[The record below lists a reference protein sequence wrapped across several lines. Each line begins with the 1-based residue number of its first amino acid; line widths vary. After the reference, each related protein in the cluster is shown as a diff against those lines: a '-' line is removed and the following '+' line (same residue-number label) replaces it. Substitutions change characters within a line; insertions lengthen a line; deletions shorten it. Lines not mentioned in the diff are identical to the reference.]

1 MITMNRMISSAVS
14 GLVVTAA
21 VGTAAY
27 MVTHS
32 PSARRRKMKR
42 TANHAIHTIGDM
54 METVACM
61 MKG

>member
-1 MITMNRMISSAVS
+1 MNRMVSSAVS

-27 MVTHS
+27 MAAHT
-32 PSARRRKMKR
+32 PAAKRRKMKR

-54 METVACM
+54 METMACM
-61 MKG
+61 IKG

>member
-1 MITMNRMISSAVS
+1 MNMNRMITSAVS
-14 GLVVTAA
+14 GLMVTAA

-32 PSARRRKMKR
+32 PSAKRRRMKR
-42 TANHAIHTIGDM
+42 TANHAIHTIGDV

>member
-1 MITMNRMISSAVS
+1 MMNRMISSAVS

-27 MVTHS
+27 MATHT
-32 PSARRRKMKR
+32 SAAKRRKMKR
-42 TANHAIHTIGDM
+42 TANNAIHTIGDM
-54 METVACM
+54 VETVACM

>member
-1 MITMNRMISSAVS
+1 MNRMISSAVS

-61 MKG
+61 RKG